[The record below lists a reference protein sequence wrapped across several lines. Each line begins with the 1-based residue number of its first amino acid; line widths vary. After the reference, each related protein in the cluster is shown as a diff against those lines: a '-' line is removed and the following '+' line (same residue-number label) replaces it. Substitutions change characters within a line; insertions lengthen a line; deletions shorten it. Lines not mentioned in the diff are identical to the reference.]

1 MSTGKLVLVWLVML
15 VAFGI
20 VGRMDYDDA
29 KRMERVTG
37 KVEIRLFCVRFPMDA
52 STERGPSKSERATA
66 QLVSVAPTANVGA
79 LEPAVLRCVVV
90 DE

>member
-1 MSTGKLVLVWLVML
+1 MATGKMVLVWLVML

-37 KVEIRLFCVRFPMDA
+37 NVEIRLYCVRFPIDA
-52 STERGPSKSERATA
+52 SAEGGPSKSGRATA
-66 QLVSVAPTANVGA
+66 LLITDTPTTNVGV

>member
-1 MSTGKLVLVWLVML
+1 MSTAKMVLVSLVML

-37 KVEIRLFCVRFPMDA
+37 NVEIRLFCVRFPMGA
-52 STERGPSKSERATA
+52 SAERGPSKSRRATA
-66 QLVSVAPTANVGA
+66 LLITDTPTTNVGV